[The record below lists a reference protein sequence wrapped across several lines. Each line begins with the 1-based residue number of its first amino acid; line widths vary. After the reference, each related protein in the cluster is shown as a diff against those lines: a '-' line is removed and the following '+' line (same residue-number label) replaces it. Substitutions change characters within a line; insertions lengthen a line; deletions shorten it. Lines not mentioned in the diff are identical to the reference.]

1 MNSAEQKDYERA
13 TPSEEQIEETIQMIS
28 RKLQH
33 PVTNR
38 EENLSIKNGYREA
51 IKILVGNIRSYGEI
65 DLMLEAGTS
74 LSIAVMAVDYLNGEC
89 SQKALLAIEPAR

>member
-13 TPSEEQIEETIQMIS
+13 TPSEDQIEETIQMVA

-33 PVTNR
+33 PITNR
-38 EENLSIKNGYREA
+38 EENQGLKNGYREA
-51 IKILVGNIRSYGEI
+51 MKILTGNVRSYDKI
-65 DLMLEAGTS
+65 DLMLEAGLA

-89 SQKALLAIEPAR
+89 SQKALLAIEPSK